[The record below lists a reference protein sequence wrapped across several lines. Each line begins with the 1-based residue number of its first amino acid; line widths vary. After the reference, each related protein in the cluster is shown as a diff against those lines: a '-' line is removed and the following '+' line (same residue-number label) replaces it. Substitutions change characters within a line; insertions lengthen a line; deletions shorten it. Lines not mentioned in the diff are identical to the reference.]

1 MFGHVSIYT
10 PYFRDFAPHV
20 CGGGGGGGVGGHS
33 SVSEP
38 IRDNGPRQSG

>member
-1 MFGHVSIYT
+1 MFVHVSIYT

-20 CGGGGGGGVGGHS
+20 CGGGGGGVGGHS